1 MPRPHL
7 LYTTEP
13 HLTGA
18 DTLAHCGEIVRD
30 AVPRAFADTDSGAD
44 IALPANTCRKCVK
57 APKPTGKRYE
67 YLIQP
72 AQEEMD
78 ARRFG
83 R

>member
-13 HLTGA
+13 HLKGA
-18 DTLAHCGEIVRD
+18 DTIAHCGSIVRD
-30 AVPRAFADTDSGAD
+30 AVERASADTDSGAS
-44 IALPANTCRKCVK
+44 IALPGNTCPKCLK
-57 APKPTGKRYE
+57 MPRPTGKRYE

-78 ARRFG
+78 ARRLG
-83 R
+83 Q